1 MQDLSY
7 NCSFRRL
14 YYVLWYAMFS
24 EVKFICQDK
33 FVCSFLQPKKDA
45 VKKITTKR
53 VAFAGSS
60 SDEKDDE
67 TLVTETG
74 QFD

>member
-1 MQDLSY
+1 M
-7 NCSFRRL
+7 
-14 YYVLWYAMFS
+14 
-24 EVKFICQDK
+24 
-33 FVCSFLQPKKDA
+33 
-45 VKKITTKR
+45 TTKR

-74 QFD
+74 QFDWDFAG

>member
-1 MQDLSY
+1 MVCYVFWGKIYLSRQ
-7 NCSFRRL
+7 S
-14 YYVLWYAMFS
+14 
-24 EVKFICQDK
+24 IK

-45 VKKITTKR
+45 VKKMTTKR

-74 QFD
+74 QFDWDFAG